1 MRYTILLYNIVNL
14 YHTNIYFLLRG
25 NSVLAVNVYT
35 DRISSSEKKTKKDNI
50 VQL

>member
-14 YHTNIYFLLRG
+14 YHTDIYFLLRG

-35 DRISSSEKKTKKDNI
+35 DRKTKKDNI